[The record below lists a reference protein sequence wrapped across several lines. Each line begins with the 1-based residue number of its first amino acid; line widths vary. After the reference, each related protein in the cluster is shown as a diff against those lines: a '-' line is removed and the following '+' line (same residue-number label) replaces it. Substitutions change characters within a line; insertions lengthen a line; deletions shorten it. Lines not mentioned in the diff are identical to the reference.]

1 MNGIQ
6 NKKITARMQIC
17 DIIGSPERTKVETTQ
32 DSGRYMKTG
41 ERIQEVITMKINKKI
56 SALVLA
62 GALACTAPTMAY
74 AQDSSDV
81 VDQAVEVLQDNGV
94 DELLSDP
101 DQVVDLIIQAKGILG
116 QVDVTND
123 EIGAALDTAA
133 QSAGIT
139 LSDSE
144 KATLIQLYDKFK
156 NTDLNEE
163 QLRSQVNKVYNKLEE
178 LGITK
183 EDVKG
188 IIGKLLD
195 FARSILN

>member
-1 MNGIQ
+1 
-6 NKKITARMQIC
+6 
-17 DIIGSPERTKVETTQ
+17 
-32 DSGRYMKTG
+32 
-41 ERIQEVITMKINKKI
+41 MKINKKI

-62 GALACTAPTMAY
+62 GALACTTPAMVY

-81 VDQAVEVLQDNGV
+81 VDQAVEILQDNGV

-101 DQVVDLIIQAKGILG
+101 DKVVDLIGQAKEILG

-123 EIGAALDTAA
+123 EIGSALDVAA
-133 QSAGIT
+133 ESAGIT

-144 KATLIQLYDKFK
+144 KQTLIQLYDKFK
-156 NTDLNEE
+156 NTDLDED
-163 QLRSQVNKVYNKLEE
+163 QLRSQVNKVYNKLDE

-188 IIGKLLD
+188 IIGKLVD